1 MATTETR
8 ADRNGRPEG
17 RRPLSDPTAVRV
29 HSPYR
34 RGLPNLGVYFRDL
47 WGRRQFALEMARS
60 QIRSQHL
67 NTALG
72 QVWMVLNPL
81 LLAIVYFVVV
91 MIIRGGRESPYGDF
105 LVHLVACLFVFYY
118 FNSCVSAGAGSIV
131 GGGRLIL
138 NTAFP
143 KSLLPLSSVLV
154 AMFRFLP
161 TLGVFLI
168 LALARGEGLDW
179 SMLWSVPVFVLITM
193 YGIGAAMLFATL
205 NLYFRD
211 IQNFLPYL
219 LRLWLY
225 MSPVLYFPEMVPDR
239 YEPLA
244 LAGNPLFAPIATWG
258 RVMEQDLAPQPLYL
272 IVSVAWALLFLIVG
286 AWVFLSRERE
296 FAVRL

>member
-1 MATTETR
+1 MTTTETR
-8 ADRNGRPEG
+8 AGGDERPER
-17 RRPLSDPTAVRV
+17 RRPLSDPAAVRV
-29 HSPYR
+29 HSPYK
-34 RGLPNLGVYFRDL
+34 RGLPNLSVYLKDL
-47 WGRRQFALEMARS
+47 WGRRQFAIEMART
-60 QIRSQHL
+60 QIRSQNL

-81 LLAIVYFVVV
+81 LLALVYFMVV

-105 LVHLVACLFVFYY
+105 LVHLVACLFIFYY
-118 FNSCVSAGAGSIV
+118 FNGCVSAGAGSIV

-161 TLGVFLI
+161 TIPVLL
-168 LALARGEGLDW
+168 LLELARGEGLSL
-179 SMLWSVPVFVLITM
+179 SMLWSVPVFVLITL
-193 YGIGAAMLFATL
+193 YGVGAAMLFATL

-225 MSPVLYFPEMVPDR
+225 MSPVLYFPEMIPDR

-244 LAGNPLFAPIATWG
+244 LAGNPLFAPVATWG
-258 RVMEQDLAPQPLYL
+258 RVMEQDMAPQPLYL
-272 IVSVAWALLFLIVG
+272 LVSTIWAVAFLIVG